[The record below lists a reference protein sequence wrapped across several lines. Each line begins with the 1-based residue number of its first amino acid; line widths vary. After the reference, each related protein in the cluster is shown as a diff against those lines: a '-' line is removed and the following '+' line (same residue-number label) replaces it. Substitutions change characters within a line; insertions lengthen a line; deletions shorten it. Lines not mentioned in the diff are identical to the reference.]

1 MNKDKTIVL
10 SEPPYIG
17 YRFLD
22 YEVYRVTA
30 THIWVVNWVNSQTTK
45 YQYKLQDKGGN
56 HEEC

>member
-1 MNKDKTIVL
+1 MNTDKTIVL

-45 YQYKLQDKGGN
+45 YQYKLQDKEDN
-56 HEEC
+56 HA